1 MDGVDET
8 GVATAEGEAL
18 AHQLVV
24 FSLAEEEYG
33 IPITL
38 VQEII
43 RYSAPRPIPGSPFH
57 VEGVINLRG
66 RIIPVVDLRARFGM
80 GGSRPEEAKIGI
92 VEMETLVVGVVVD
105 EVREVLTV
113 DAAQCEPTPEGAG
126 DGEYLQ
132 AVAKLEGRLVVLL
145 DMPRLLGDRALAA

>member
-1 MDGVDET
+1 MDGVDEK

-66 RIIPVVDLRARFGM
+66 RIIPVVDLRARLAWAASVPRRPRSSS
-80 GGSRPEEAKIGI
+80 SRWRRWSSASSW
-92 VEMETLVVGVVVD
+92 T
-105 EVREVLTV
+105 RS
-113 DAAQCEPTPEGAG
+113 ARC
-126 DGEYLQ
+126 
-132 AVAKLEGRLVVLL
+132 
-145 DMPRLLGDRALAA
+145 

>member
-66 RIIPVVDLRARFGM
+66 RIIPVIDLKKNQVARWLGTGKADEGTETPDGIAFYEP
-80 GGSRPEEAKIGI
+80 GG
-92 VEMETLVVGVVVD
+92 LGV
-105 EVREVLTV
+105 
-113 DAAQCEPTPEGAG
+113 AG
-126 DGEYLQ
+126 DTLY
-132 AVAKLEGRLVVLL
+132 VADTNHHRIVAIDLKTRKPRVLKIEL
-145 DMPRLLGDRALAA
+145 PKK